1 MKHSKKLMGSLL
13 TILVGATLYI
23 LDTVILKTPL
33 VTLISGLFLVGGLVG
48 LILAIPRIPK

>member
-48 LILAIPRIPK
+48 LILAILRIPK